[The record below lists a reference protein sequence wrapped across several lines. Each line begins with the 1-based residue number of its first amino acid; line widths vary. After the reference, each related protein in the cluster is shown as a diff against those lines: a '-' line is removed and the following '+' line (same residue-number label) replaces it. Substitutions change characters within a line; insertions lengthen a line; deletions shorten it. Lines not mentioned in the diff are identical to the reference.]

1 MRQYWSLLFA
11 VTCFP
16 SGCTLYNAPTAVA
29 APVFAATAVAATGAR
44 KAAVGGCWAN
54 CSKGWHCDE
63 KSGVCKRDAERPKS
77 VTVPRAPNQ
86 PDEVK
91 RECRPPLRCDSEA
104 AAGDAES
111 SSEEGDTREQD
122 SEPEAPAAERTE

>member
-1 MRQYWSLLFA
+1 MRQLWSLLFVA
-11 VTCFP
+11 VCFP

-86 PDEVK
+86 PDEAK
-91 RECRPPLRCDSEA
+91 RECLPPLRCDSEVVGERPRPA
-104 AAGDAES
+104 PR
-111 SSEEGDTREQD
+111 EGE
-122 SEPEAPAAERTE
+122 